1 MDDEI
6 TNALDQSIVQ
16 LADVLNE
23 VINQETI
30 EIIEQLGKTMQQLAY
45 ETYKAIGKIAKVLHE
60 AIVKLVEYIVE
71 MFSEIERCIQYYEFN
86 ELFIFPSITLEQNQ
100 DRAPPQESIIV
111 KMQVYYIFFCLFIF
125 PYIAKGIMYCEE
137 LIISNYLF
145 DLIKFALAFIGVCL

>member
-1 MDDEI
+1 MNDEI

-30 EIIEQLGKTMQQLAY
+30 EIIEQLGKTLQEFTSKAY
-45 ETYKAIGKIAKVLHE
+45 KSLGKIVKVLHE
-60 AIVKLVEYIVE
+60 AIVKLAEYIAE
-71 MFSEIERCIQYYEFN
+71 MFDEIERCIQYYEFN

-111 KMQVYYIFFCLFIF
+111 KMQVYYLFFYIFYL
-125 PYIAKGIMYCEE
+125 PYIVKGIMYCEE